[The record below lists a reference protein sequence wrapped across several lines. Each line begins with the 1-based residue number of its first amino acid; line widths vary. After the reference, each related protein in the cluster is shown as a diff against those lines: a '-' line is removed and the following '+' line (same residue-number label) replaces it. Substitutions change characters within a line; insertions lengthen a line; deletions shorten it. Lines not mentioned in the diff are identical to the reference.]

1 MRVFFNK
8 KENKHTTMKKT
19 LTLTLFALILSTTI
33 SFAQKNRVPSKRP
46 GTELKIADNFY
57 AQSYFYTAA
66 EYYKDVVRDDS
77 TNRYAHF
84 WLGMSLLQARD
95 YENAEVFFSKFYD
108 IKPGPKTKT
117 KKWEEEDRV
126 LFNTGGYYYGQI
138 LHRNGKYDQAI
149 EYLNKFKKAYTPKN
163 DKDNLLK
170 LADLEIA
177 GCEFA
182 KTAKKAKVKVLSAGP
197 GVNKSYTEA
206 SPYGIGEEELYYSS
220 LKVDGKSS
228 GDTLI
233 FFNGTKSKRFYNI
246 YRSVKEGNEWGK
258 GKAIENA
265 DINEDGFTIGNGT
278 FNKAANRFYFTKC
291 LEVDDDRPLCNIF
304 VADFSNGK
312 FSNVQRLPEPINEKE
327 KATSTQPAVRT
338 SDDGMDI
345 VYFASDREGGPGG
358 MDIWYFLRT
367 QNGEFKG
374 PKILKGSI
382 NTSGDEGTPFFDDS
396 TKTLYFSSNG
406 HPGFGGF
413 DVFKTEEQSDLS
425 WGDVVNVGSPVN
437 TGADDLYYSRST
449 DQTNGFLVSNRLGSV
464 PLNGIKTASDDI
476 FYWSNFKYA
485 VQGMA
490 FKEGG
495 DDGGVALK
503 GATFKLYRKLEDGT
517 KVLVGVDSSS
527 RSAKTSGG
535 ADSKAGYYFFKLAP
549 ETDYVVEVEREGFQ
563 TKAESITTKGLPGE
577 DTLQNNVSVRKGAYV
592 LKGLIS
598 EEGKNEGVKDAGV
611 ELIEVYPNG
620 MEKTSYFVK
629 SDPYYFFDLE
639 MDKNYK
645 VIVRKNEYFTKTIE
659 VNTHG
664 LGTIDTVRKDI
675 AIAKLELNKTYTL
688 QNVLYEFGKATLTE
702 NSKLVLNNLQ
712 QIMTENP
719 SFIIEL
725 SAHTDA
731 IGSDKDNMKLS
742 QARAESCVKYLVEKG
757 IAKDR
762 MKAVGY
768 GESKPKVPNQ
778 TEDGKDDPAGR
789 AINRR
794 TEFQIIGLKKD

>member
-8 KENKHTTMKKT
+8 KEYKQTTMKKP
-19 LTLTLFALILSTTI
+19 LTLTVSILLLSIVI
-33 SFAQKNRVPSKRP
+33 SHAQVNRVPSKSPR
-46 GTELKIADNFY
+46 TELKIADKFY
-57 AQSYFYTAA
+57 AESYFYTAA

-95 YENAEVFFSKFYD
+95 YENAEVFFAKFYEM
-108 IKPGPKTKT
+108 KPGPKAKA
-117 KKWEEEDRV
+117 KKWAEEDRV
-126 LFNTGGYYYGQI
+126 LFSTGGYYFGQV
-138 LHRNGKYDQAI
+138 LHRNGKYDEAVQ
-149 EYLNKFKKAYTPKN
+149 YLNRFKKEYTPKN
-163 DKDNLLK
+163 DKDNLVA
-170 LADLEIA
+170 LADLEIK

-182 KTAKKAKVKVLSAGP
+182 KKAKKAKVKVLSTGP

-206 SPYGIGEEELYYSS
+206 SPYGIGEDELYYAS
-220 LKVDGKSS
+220 LKVDSKLS

-233 FFNGTKSKRFYNI
+233 FFNGNKSKRYYNI
-246 YRSVKEGNEWGK
+246 YHSVKGGNEWGK
-258 GKAIENA
+258 GKPIENA
-265 DINEDGFTIGNGT
+265 DINEDGYTIGNGT

-304 VADFSNGK
+304 VADFEAGK

-327 KATSTQPAVRT
+327 KATSTQPTVRT

-345 VYFASDREGGPGG
+345 VYFTSDREGGSGG

-374 PKILKGSI
+374 PKILTGPV
-382 NTSGDEGTPFFDDS
+382 NTSADEVTPFFDDS

-406 HPGFGGF
+406 QAGFGGF
-413 DVFKTEEQSDLS
+413 DVFKTQEGSDLS
-425 WGDVVNVGSPVN
+425 WGDIVNVGSPIN

-449 DQTNGFLVSNRLGSV
+449 DQTNGFMVSNRVGSV

-517 KVLVGVDSSS
+517 KVLVGVDSSN
-527 RSAKTSGG
+527 RAGGDKSG
-535 ADSKAGYYFFKLAP
+535 GYYFFKLAP

-563 TKAESITTKGLPGE
+563 TKAENVSTKGLENE
-577 DTLQNNVSVRKGAYV
+577 DTLQNNVAVRKGAYV
-592 LKGLIS
+592 VKGLVS
-598 EEGKNEGVKDAGV
+598 EEGKTGGVKDANV

-620 MEKTSYFVK
+620 MEKTVYYMK
-629 SDPYYFFDLE
+629 NDPYYYFDLE

-645 VIVRKNEYFTKTIE
+645 VVVRKNEYFTKIVE

-664 LGTIDTVRKDI
+664 LGNVDTIRKDI
-675 AIAKLELNKTYTL
+675 TIVKLELNKTYTL

-702 NSKLVLNNLQ
+702 NSKLVLNNLY
-712 QIMTENP
+712 QIMTENA

-731 IGSDKDNMKLS
+731 IGSDKANMKLS
-742 QARAESCVKYLVEKG
+742 QDRAESCVKYLIDKG

-762 MKAVGY
+762 LKAVGY